1 MFGLSAFAP
10 HEGNILSICILHANC
25 QGGPLSRLFLA
36 SSEFS
41 RRWDILHVPN
51 YDRTPIPADA
61 LESCDLFL
69 YQHLGPQW
77 GELASARLLARLPV
91 SARSIRLPN
100 LFFQGYWPLWTSDS
114 TMNFGDIYLDYLTDK
129 GLTPAEIMHVYLH
142 GRLDAVYNLEVRIQ
156 NSRNYQQAKDAGALV
171 SLEDYIDAHWREEQ
185 LFSTST
191 TVPKISLMVADA
203 VLAELGLSPLPPPY
217 WRRKAMRWNATDIC
231 ICPSIPPWAADSV
244 CPLRGRN
251 GATVFTTTCL
261 PSGSTPSPMWI
272 AAARVC
278 RFWSIWR
285 ACAPEPEGALPALC
299 RSGSPRLPGKE
310 NPC

>member
-25 QGGPLSRLFLA
+25 QGGPLSRLLLA

-142 GRLDAVYNLEVRIQ
+142 GRLDAVYNLEARIQ

-185 LFSTST
+185 LFSTVNHP
-191 TVPKISLMVADA
+191 VPKISLMVADA
-203 VLAELGLSPLPPPY
+203 VLEELGQSPLPPSILEKEGDALECDRHLHLPIHPAVGRRFGLPFAGEERRY
-217 WRRKAMRWNATDIC
+217 RIYDNMLTFRQYALAYVDCRRKGLPFLVYLA
-231 ICPSIPPWAADSV
+231 S
-244 CPLRGRN
+244 LR
-251 GATVFTTTCL
+251 A
-261 PSGSTPSPMWI
+261 
-272 AAARVC
+272 
-278 RFWSIWR
+278 
-285 ACAPEPEGALPALC
+285 
-299 RSGSPRLPGKE
+299 
-310 NPC
+310 